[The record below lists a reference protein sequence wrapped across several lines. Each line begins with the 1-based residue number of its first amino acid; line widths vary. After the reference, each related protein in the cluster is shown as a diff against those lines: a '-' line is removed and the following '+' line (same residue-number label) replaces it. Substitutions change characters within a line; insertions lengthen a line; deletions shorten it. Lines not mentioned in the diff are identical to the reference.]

1 MCTPALMRQ
10 VFGDHSPPACG
21 HHHGA
26 AARAAAEDVAGDVAG
41 DVASPGPAAAAAGAG
56 AVATRLRPTSRR
68 SLLRGMV
75 GAAAVPAVAAGAGIF
90 TAGTAEAAP
99 PVATI
104 AARRV
109 LEMSHRLTRDFP
121 VVNTLVPQPQIRQ
134 VRFLEVDGFNAN
146 ELTINE
152 HSGTHLDPPG
162 HFRTGEPT
170 ADELDVSRLVAP
182 LVVLRIPGRAAADPD
197 TELTVDDLRAHE
209 RRFGRIPRGAMVAMD
224 SGWAARVPQPG
235 AFLNA
240 GPDGVFHYPG
250 ICTELAL
257 FLIERR
263 DVVAIASDSPSLD
276 RGAATA
282 PTTHQAWLPTGR
294 YGIECIAGV
303 AEAPDRGATVVVG
316 GPRHEGSYGGPV
328 RILAL
333 AP

>member
-10 VFGDHSPPACG
+10 VYGDHSPPACG

-26 AARAAAEDVAGDVAG
+26 AARASAEEAATAGAAPAAVAGAG
-41 DVASPGPAAAAAGAG
+41 AAAGG

-75 GAAAVPAVAAGAGIF
+75 GAAAVPAVAAGVGIF
-90 TAGTAEAAP
+90 GAGTAEAAP

-109 LEMSHRLTRDFP
+109 LEMTHRLTRDFP

-134 VRFLEVDGFNAN
+134 VRFLDVDGFNAN

-170 ADELDVSRLVAP
+170 ADELEVSRLVAP
-182 LVVLRIPGRAAADPD
+182 LVVIRIAERAAADPD
-197 TELTVDDLRAHE
+197 TELTIDDLRRHE
-209 RRFGRIPRGAMVAMD
+209 RRHGRVPRGAMVAMD

-235 AFLNA
+235 AFLNT
-240 GPDGVFHYPG
+240 GPDGLFHYPG
-250 ICTELAL
+250 ICTELAQ
-257 FLIERR
+257 FLIAERN
-263 DVVAIASDSPSLD
+263 VVAIASDSPSID
-276 RGAATA
+276 RAVATA
-282 PTTHQAWLPTGR
+282 PTTHRAWLPSGR